1 MATATPGLTVP
12 GPDDETYCVDVRL
25 LITVFAAVLLALAL
39 AWHGLTDAALAQG
52 PDELRPAV
60 LLEVQSQ
67 ASPKS
72 GRK

>member
-12 GPDDETYCVDVRL
+12 GPDDETYCVDVHL
-25 LITVFAAVLLALAL
+25 LITVFAAVLLALA
-39 AWHGLTDAALAQG
+39 WHGLADAALAQG